1 MSWREVNP
9 VERRKPT
16 TISRC
21 ISLTAHAA
29 WLPVT
34 LRYLDTFRPHNCMK
48 CHSITSNIQPSGIY
62 FVEMYCLDTIFW
74 LNISQK
80 SQKII
85 ILFGVTVLSWC
96 QKMEEM
102 LVKTRLK
109 YEMCLVWG
117 TITTTPSFSSGNR
130 MELFVHFT
138 STLSQFLEAN
148 AKWSHLY
155 GFKRIRVCVPAPTIS
170 MQGVTF
176 DSKWPPCLQAPTVT
190 LKHTLSCSLDL

>member
-1 MSWREVNP
+1 
-9 VERRKPT
+9 
-16 TISRC
+16 
-21 ISLTAHAA
+21 
-29 WLPVT
+29 
-34 LRYLDTFRPHNCMK
+34 
-48 CHSITSNIQPSGIY
+48 
-62 FVEMYCLDTIFW
+62 MYCLDAIFW

-148 AKWSHLY
+148 TKWSHLY
-155 GFKRIRVCVPAPTIS
+155 GFKRIWESVSQLPQFLCKVSLLT
-170 MQGVTF
+170 QNGLHV
-176 DSKWPPCLQAPTVT
+176 SKLQQSLWNILSHALWTSKANTSRPQLTPSRVT
-190 LKHTLSCSLDL
+190 LCG